1 MLAQLMD
8 HCTDAMHSTSCWW
21 GKRNHMPRF
30 PVFFLIS
37 RCHCSLE
44 DKIQDVLNI
53 IFQTIRKCEREQTL
67 TPRPG
72 DPGIPERPS
81 WPGKPGNPRSPLT
94 PSLPGRPG
102 VAWMEKN
109 KTKTLLIMMLKC
121 NFETLKICRSK
132 GSNTVH
138 LWRFLFFPVP
148 LL

>member
-1 MLAQLMD
+1 MLSSWTIALMQ
-8 HCTDAMHSTSCWW
+8 CTAPPAGEAKETTCLDSL
-21 GKRNHMPRF
+21 F
-30 PVFFLIS
+30 VFLIS

-44 DKIQDVLNI
+44 DKIQDVLNV
-53 IFQTIRKCEREQTL
+53 IFQTTRKCEREQTL

-138 LWRFLFFPVP
+138 LWRFLFFPLP